1 MHPRQIPRFARDDKL
16 AVIERPAAAALN
28 HLLSGQAWA
37 RERLRPFAGKRVSF
51 RLAPLPDLRL
61 LILDSGLLDASIPQ
75 GDAPDDLTVTVKPGA
90 LPLLLARDEAAL
102 REVDLAGPADLAST
116 VQALFRD
123 LEWDAEEDLS
133 KLLGDVLAHR
143 VAGAARGMFAWQKD
157 AALRLGQNIGEYLTE
172 EQAMLAPGAEAAVLA
187 RGVQAA
193 AEDCARLER
202 RIDRL
207 EALAKRQQP

>member
-1 MHPRQIPRFARDDKL
+1 
-16 AVIERPAAAALN
+16 VIERPAAAALN

-61 LILDSGLLDASIPQ
+61 LILDSGLVDASIPQ
-75 GDAPDDLTVTVKPGA
+75 GEAPDDLTVTVKPGA
-90 LPLLLARDEAAL
+90 LPLLLARDEAVL
-102 REVDLAGPADLAST
+102 GEVELAGPADLAGT
-116 VQALFRD
+116 VQALVRD

-143 VAGAARGMFAWQKD
+143 VADAARGMLAWQKE
-157 AALRLGQNIGEYLTE
+157 AALRLGQNVGEYLTE
-172 EQAMLAPGAEAAVLA
+172 EQGLLAPGADALA
-187 RGVQAA
+187 REVQAA

-202 RIDRL
+202 RVDRL
-207 EALAKRQQP
+207 ETLARRKRS